1 MIHRGRRRRG
11 RQGRR
16 PAPVYIGHRPQT
28 REFTPTP
35 RGQEPPIVLEPAE
48 LEALRLVDLEDHTQE
63 EAGDKMG
70 VSRGTIW
77 RLLQEARKK
86 VTRALVEG
94 TSLKISQ
101 PQEAQRKETEK
112 PAP

>member
-1 MIHRGRRRRG
+1 MMHRGRRRRG

-16 PAPVYIGHRPQT
+16 PAPVYIGHRPRT

-35 RGQEPPIVLEPAE
+35 RGQGLPIVLEPAE
-48 LEALRLVDLEDHTQE
+48 LEALRLVDLENHTQE

-77 RLLQEARKK
+77 RLLQKARRE
-86 VTRALVEG
+86 VTQALIEG
-94 TSLKISQ
+94 RPIKIT
-101 PQEAQRKETEK
+101 PIQES
-112 PAP
+112 